1 MKKFL
6 PWIIVLLVVVGLFY
20 WSVLLKSVPEGK
32 YDEFSKCLS
41 DKKFTMYG
49 SKSCSRCK
57 AEKALFGT
65 SFQFVP
71 YIECPENTAICK
83 AKGVRGYP
91 TWIDES
97 TASSSSKRF
106 EGELGL
112 EKISEIT
119 SCPLPAETK

>member
-1 MKKFL
+1 MKKAF
-6 PWIIVLLVVVGLFY
+6 PWIVTVAVVVGLFY
-20 WSVLLKSVPEGK
+20 WSAALKAVPEGK
-32 YDEFSKCLS
+32 YDEFAKCIN

-49 SKSCSRCK
+49 AYSCSHCK
-57 AEKALFGT
+57 AEKARFGT

-71 YIECPENTAICK
+71 YVECTKETKLCES
-83 AKGVRGYP
+83 KGVRGYP

-119 SCPLPAETK
+119 SCPLPVETK